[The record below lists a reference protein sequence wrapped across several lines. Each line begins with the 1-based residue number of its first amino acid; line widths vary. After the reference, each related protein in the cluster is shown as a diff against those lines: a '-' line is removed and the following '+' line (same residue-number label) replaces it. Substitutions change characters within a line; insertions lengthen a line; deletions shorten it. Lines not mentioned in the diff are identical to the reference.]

1 VGDSLAAI
9 GVGDPLPSMNFS
21 ETLKLALMALAANKL
36 RSGLTMLGIAVGV
49 FSVIGVMTVI
59 SGLRSNI
66 ESGLNVLGANSFQF
80 SKYPAI
86 NFSDPRQRFANRR
99 DIDFPMAM
107 RFKATMGESVSVSLQ
122 LRRMGRVVT
131 YLDRRTNPNVTLG
144 GADENFLSSR
154 NFEIAA
160 GRNIG
165 VSDVEFGRAV
175 AILGGDIV
183 KRLFVNEEPIGKH
196 VRIDGQSFT
205 VVGVT
210 ASKGSSFGQSQDN
223 IAIVPITQFLEI
235 YGRSRRS
242 ISINVQAA
250 SQAELAAVQ
259 DRAIGVMRLVR
270 GLDPEDPNDFEVFS
284 NDSLIEA
291 FNNIA
296 GVVAVGA
303 FVISAIALLA
313 SGIGVMNIMLVS
325 VTERTK
331 EIGIRKSIG
340 AKKKN
345 VLTQFLIEAVVL
357 SLIGGLAGV
366 LVGIVGGNVVAVML
380 NSAMVFPWG
389 WALTGVVVCSA
400 IGVGFGLYPAWKAA
414 SLDPIEALRY
424 E

>member
-1 VGDSLAAI
+1 MNLSEILRLALDSL
-9 GVGDPLPSMNFS
+9 
-21 ETLKLALMALAANKL
+21 KANKL

-59 SGLRSNI
+59 TGLRGSI

-99 DIDFPMAM
+99 DITYPQAA
-107 RFKATMGESVSVSLQ
+107 RFKQLMGDTAQVGLM
-122 LRRMGRVVT
+122 LRRGGRVAT
-131 YLDRRTNPNVTLG
+131 YLDRRTNPNVLLG
-144 GADENFLSSR
+144 GADEFLITAR

-165 VSDVEFGRAV
+165 PDDVEFARPV
-175 AILGGDIV
+175 CLLGDELTQ
-183 KRLFVNEEPIGKH
+183 KLFINENPIGH
-196 VRIDGQSFT
+196 LVRIDGQNYT
-205 VVGVT
+205 VVGLLGHR
-210 ASKGSSFGQSQDN
+210 GSSFGQSMDN
-223 IAIVPITQFLEI
+223 FAIIPLTRFLDA
-235 YGRSRRS
+235 YGRRGRS
-242 ISINVQAA
+242 ISINVQAP
-250 SQAELAAVQ
+250 SQAGLAAVQ
-259 DRAIGVMRLVR
+259 ESAVGTMRLVR
-270 GLDPEDPNDFEVFS
+270 ELGPEDTNDFEIFS

-313 SGIGVMNIMLVS
+313 SGVGVMNIMLVS

-340 AKKKN
+340 AKKRN
-345 VLTQFLIEAVVL
+345 ILSQFLIEAVVL
-357 SLIGGLAGV
+357 SLAGG
-366 LVGIVGGNVVAVML
+366 LVGIAVGVIGGNVVATML
-380 NSAMVFPWG
+380 NATAIFPWG
-389 WALTGVVVCSA
+389 WAIAGMAVCSA
-400 IGVGFGLYPAWKAA
+400 IGIGFGYYPAWKAA